1 MINFLSGSRHRI
13 TPDAE
18 DADTESLYSIKAMS
32 DSGIDSVKNANL
44 GRKSNNGAVDPV
56 EGQTKGKKGKKKEK
70 KGASK
75 TESFSKKKK
84 KKRGDKA
91 KKEKKK
97 AANSTVDEQKEV
109 GASDIKEEK
118 IESND
123 NNDGGT
129 LKREVKEAGLSS
141 QSKVSV
147 ATGCSD
153 DSNVHNPE
161 TSSQNTVILS
171 NSLRLV
177 VDL

>member
-13 TPDAE
+13 ALDAE
-18 DADTESLYSIKAMS
+18 DADTESLCSIRAMS

-44 GRKSNNGAVDPV
+44 GEKANNGAADPG

-75 TESFSKKKK
+75 TESFSKKKR

-97 AANSTVDEQKEV
+97 AANSIVDEQKEV
-109 GASDIKEEK
+109 GTSAIKEEK
-118 IESND
+118 MEN
-123 NNDGGT
+123 NNKNDGGT
-129 LKREVKEAGLSS
+129 LKREVGEAGLSS

-147 ATGCSD
+147 ATGSD

-161 TSSQNTVILS
+161 TSSQDTVILS

-177 VDL
+177 LHL